1 MTKTR
6 VVPFVLLFAL
16 ADPAAATTYDG
27 TCTSAPEDQWMSEAD
42 AKAKLADA
50 GYSVSKFKRTRTG
63 NCYEAYVTDKDGK
76 RRELFLDPTT
86 AQVVH
91 SQ

>member
-1 MTKTR
+1 
-6 VVPFVLLFAL
+6 
-16 ADPAAATTYDG
+16 
-27 TCTSAPEDQWMSEAD
+27 MSEAD

-76 RRELFLDPTT
+76 RMELFLDPTT
-86 AQVVH
+86 AKIVH

>member
-6 VVPFVLLFAL
+6 VVAVLLFGLA
-16 ADPAAATTYDG
+16 ADPASATTYEG
-27 TCTSAPEDQWMSEAD
+27 TCTSAPEAEWMSEAD
-42 AKAKLADA
+42 AKAKLAEA
-50 GYSVSKFKRTRTG
+50 GYSVAKFKRTRTG

-76 RRELFLDPTT
+76 RMELFLDPTS
-86 AQVVH
+86 AKIVH

>member
-1 MTKTR
+1 
-6 VVPFVLLFAL
+6 
-16 ADPAAATTYDG
+16 
-27 TCTSAPEDQWMSEAD
+27 MSEAE

-50 GYSVSKFKRTRTG
+50 GYSVAKFKRTRTG

-76 RRELFLDPTT
+76 RMELFLDPTT
-86 AQVVH
+86 AKIVH